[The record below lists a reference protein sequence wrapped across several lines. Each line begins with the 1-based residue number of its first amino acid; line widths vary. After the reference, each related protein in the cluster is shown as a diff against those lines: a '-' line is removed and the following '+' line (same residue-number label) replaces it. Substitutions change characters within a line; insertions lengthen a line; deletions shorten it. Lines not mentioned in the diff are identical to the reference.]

1 MNDRSVGEPAV
12 EAEAIEGDSL
22 AETSGAARSGRPR
35 DPALDR
41 AILEATRNRL
51 ARDGYSNM
59 TIGDI
64 AADAGVSRPT
74 IYRRWATKLELT
86 VDALAYGFEAL
97 TQARP
102 LPDLSQLPARE
113 AFTEAVRWIDPR
125 AINPDAMV
133 FIGNF
138 MGEASRTPELLRL
151 LSQHSIEPRLAAL
164 EQVLGDLQQRG
175 AVRTDIDVRTVA
187 SLCIGAYWAEFLRD
201 GENEP
206 LAEAV
211 VATLWPSMT
220 RSPAR

>member
-1 MNDRSVGEPAV
+1 MNDRSVREQAFRAAAV
-12 EAEAIEGDSL
+12 EGDSL
-22 AETSGAARSGRPR
+22 GVTSGTARTGRPR

-41 AILEATRNRL
+41 AIIEATRNRL

-64 AADAGVSRPT
+64 ASDAGVSRPT

-97 TQARP
+97 THTRP

-113 AFTEAVRWIDPR
+113 AFTEAVRWIDPC
-125 AINPDAMV
+125 AINPEAMV
-133 FIGNF
+133 IIGNF

-151 LSQHSIEPRLAAL
+151 LSQHSIEPRLATV
-164 EQVLGDLQQRG
+164 EQVLGDLQRRG
-175 AVRTDIDVRTVA
+175 DVRTDIDVRTIA
-187 SLCIGAYWAEFLRD
+187 GLCLGAYFAEFLRD
-201 GENEP
+201 GENGR

-211 VATLWPSMT
+211 VATLWPIMT
-220 RSPAR
+220 SSPAP